1 MNNSILK
8 TLAFLRLKI
17 SQSLGIPFV
26 LPKPLGRTK
35 GRVFSLLTTHCLCG
49 TGFQPAVEST
59 TIIRRQMLSHFPTV
73 TQSTGFQPEPL
84 LITHSSLFKLETL
97 WNLLKRF
104 SSFKGVEEA
113 TLSSTR
119 LRLEAYTLSNQGRIL
134 RMCDINK
141 ISWLEAST
149 NNCLYR
155 HPHCL
160 CFLRQ

>member
-1 MNNSILK
+1 MKVMLQAIIAGEGNIGVNNSILK

-26 LPKPLGRTK
+26 LPNPLGRTK

-104 SSFKGVEEA
+104 SSFKGGGRGGYSIFA
-113 TLSSTR
+113 T
-119 LRLEAYTLSNQGRIL
+119 A
-134 RMCDINK
+134 
-141 ISWLEAST
+141 
-149 NNCLYR
+149 
-155 HPHCL
+155 
-160 CFLRQ
+160 